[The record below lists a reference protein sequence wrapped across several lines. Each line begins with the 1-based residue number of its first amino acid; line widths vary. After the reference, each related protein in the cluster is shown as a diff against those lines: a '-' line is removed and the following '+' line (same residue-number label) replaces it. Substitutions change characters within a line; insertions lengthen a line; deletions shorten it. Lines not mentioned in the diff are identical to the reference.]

1 MITFDMIPFFPRRG
15 GDGIQGLVVLNN
27 GYTLSIVKGEHT
39 YGGDKGLY
47 EMAIFYAGNI
57 VEEHPILEGTSGV
70 VGWLDEKEVEE
81 LIKQLR
87 RYRPAGYKTKNSC
100 LSDEGFV
107 FLEK

>member
-27 GYTLSIVKGEHT
+27 GYTLSIVKGEYT
-39 YGGDKGLY
+39 YGGDKGFY
-47 EMAIFYAGNI
+47 EMAIFYEGDI

-87 RYRPAGYKTKNSC
+87 RYRPAGYKNKKS
-100 LSDEGFV
+100 GFSAHEFV
-107 FLEK
+107 PLEK

>member
-1 MITFDMIPFFPRRG
+1 MIPFFPRRG
-15 GDGIQGLVVLNN
+15 GDGTQGLVVLNN

-47 EMAIFYAGNI
+47 EMAIFFEGDI

-70 VGWLDEKEVEE
+70 VGWLDEKEIEE
-81 LIKQLR
+81 LIKKLR
-87 RYRPAGYKTKNSC
+87 LYRPAGYKTKKSC

-107 FLEK
+107 SLEK